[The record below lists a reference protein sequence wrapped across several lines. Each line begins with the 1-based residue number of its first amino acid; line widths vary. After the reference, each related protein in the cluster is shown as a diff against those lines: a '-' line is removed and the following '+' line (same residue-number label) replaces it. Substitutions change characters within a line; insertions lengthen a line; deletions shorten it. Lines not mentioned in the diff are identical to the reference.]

1 MNTQTTN
8 EQATVPISNERI
20 RNMKFITRSSP
31 IVLALLLAAAV
42 ARAQTSANAA
52 TVERLS
58 INNIGANAEFEWVDD
73 S

>member
-1 MNTQTTN
+1 
-8 EQATVPISNERI
+8 
-20 RNMKFITRSSP
+20 MKFITRSSP